1 MRRILT
7 TLMIL
12 LVVLVAGLSSLVLL
26 VNPNDFR
33 SYMVKQVEARS
44 GYQLQLDG
52 SLRWHV
58 WPRLSILAG
67 RMTLT
72 APGATAPLVRAD
84 NMRLDVALLP
94 LLSHQLQVKQ
104 VMLKGAVIQLTP
116 QTEAERAQNAPV
128 APKGTSLP
136 QEPGDRGWSFDIGA
150 LQVVDSVL
158 VFQHEDDEQVTV
170 RDIRLQMEQDANHQA
185 EVDFSG
191 RLNRDQRDLTLSFS
205 AQVQAG
211 DYPQRLDAQLS
222 QLSWQLQGADLPPQG
237 ISGNGS
243 LNASWQDAA
252 KKLSFS
258 NLSLTA
264 NDSTLA
270 GSGSVILGD
279 SPVWVLNLQSDKLN
293 LDNLLLHSDIL
304 PNGSSDA
311 QMAQATPKLPR
322 PVIANGVKVV
332 PYSGLSGFEGTLA
345 MTAKQISWRGMP
357 FTNVSIAASNQ
368 RGLLQITQLEGSL
381 DGGTLSLPGTLDA
394 RDGTP
399 QAEFQPKLDNIQIG
413 SLLKA
418 FNYPIN
424 MTGKMSLAGDFSGTV
439 IDANHFRR
447 DWQGQASIEMQ
458 NTRTEG
464 LNFQQLVQQAV
475 ERSTDV
481 RAQENYDSATQLDK
495 MTTDIDLDS
504 GILTLSN
511 IRGSSS
517 LMTLNGKGTLN
528 LLKEEGDLQFA
539 VQVIDGWQGQGKLID
554 MLKQT
559 AIPLRVYGKW
569 SALNYSLQVDQILRR
584 QLQNEAK
591 RRLNDWAERNKGT
604 QSSKEVQKLLDKQ

>member
-33 SYMVKQVEARS
+33 SYMMKQVEARS

-304 PNGSSDA
+304 PNGGSDA
-311 QMAQATPKLPR
+311 QRAQATPKQPR
-322 PVIANGVKVV
+322 PIIANGVRVV
-332 PYSGLSGFEGTLA
+332 PYSGLSGFEGSLA

-368 RGLLQITQLEGSL
+368 RGLLQIIQLEGSL

-539 VQVIDGWQGQGKLID
+539 VQVIDGWQGQGRLVD

-604 QSSKEVQKLLDKQ
+604 QSGKEVQKLLDKQ

>member
-94 LLSHQLQVKQ
+94 LLSHQLEVKQ

-424 MTGKMSLAGDFSGTV
+424 MTGKMSLAGDFSGSV

-481 RAQENYDSATQLDK
+481 RAQENYDSATQLDE

-539 VQVIDGWQGQGKLID
+539 VQVTDGWQGQGKLID

-604 QSSKEVQKLLDKQ
+604 QSGKEVQKLLDKQ

>member
-116 QTEAERAQNAPV
+116 QTEAECAQNAPV

-304 PNGSSDA
+304 PNGGNGV
-311 QMAQATPKLPR
+311 QKAQATPKQPR
-322 PVIANGVKVV
+322 PITANGVRVV

-604 QSSKEVQKLLDKQ
+604 QSGKEVQKLLDKQ

>member
-72 APGATAPLVRAD
+72 APGASAPLVRAD

-539 VQVIDGWQGQGKLID
+539 VQVIDGWQGQGRLVD

-604 QSSKEVQKLLDKQ
+604 QSGKEVQKLLDKQ

>member
-304 PNGSSDA
+304 PNGGSDA
-311 QMAQATPKLPR
+311 QRAQATPKQPR
-322 PVIANGVKVV
+322 PIIANGVRVV

-604 QSSKEVQKLLDKQ
+604 QSGKEVQKLLDKQ